1 MNHHESWHDELMLSR
16 FLRAVAKKNAN
27 LGAIFC
33 DQKTLHQKM
42 CSAMGSSLA
51 VFESSSKN
59 PGPNGGPPGAD
70 GAKPALNLKGV
81 QGDGGSPTFPYTI
94 LHCFFLSVFPDD
106 WLVFS
111 RVLQEGYGGPLPQ
124 RTHSFAPEKEC
135 VKPHP
140 QASFLK
146 GGQPHEISPRC
157 KLSGHGP
164 ISFKQWPR
172 HGYGGGNGKR
182 NRRL

>member
-1 MNHHESWHDELMLSR
+1 MAWWIYSQD
-16 FLRAVAKKNAN
+16 FLGLLPKKNAN
-27 LGAIFC
+27 LEAMLC
-33 DQKTLHQKM
+33 HRKTLHQKM

-70 GAKPALNLKGV
+70 GAKLLTWRESKQTVVPRPSFIPSYTFVFSYLCFLMTRADLLE
-81 QGDGGSPTFPYTI
+81 GSPRRIRGT
-94 LHCFFLSVFPDD
+94 V
-106 WLVFS
+106 
-111 RVLQEGYGGPLPQ
+111 
-124 RTHSFAPEKEC
+124 
-135 VKPHP
+135 
-140 QASFLK
+140 SFLK

>member
-1 MNHHESWHDELMLSR
+1 M
-16 FLRAVAKKNAN
+16 
-27 LGAIFC
+27 FC
-33 DQKTLHQKM
+33 HQKTLHQKM

-59 PGPNGGPPGAD
+59 PGRNGGPPGAD
-70 GAKPALNLKGV
+70 GAKVLTWRESKQTVVPQPSFMPSYTFVFSYLCFLMTRV
-81 QGDGGSPTFPYTI
+81 DLLEGSPKRIQGHLCPKGLTALP
-94 LHCFFLSVFPDD
+94 LKKSVSK
-106 WLVFS
+106 LIHRLAV
-111 RVLQEGYGGPLPQ
+111 
-124 RTHSFAPEKEC
+124 
-135 VKPHP
+135 
-140 QASFLK
+140 SFLK